1 METWD
6 AGVWLSGNDEGRR
19 SNLRNEKER
28 KKPGTRTGR
37 NGTGRD
43 GTGRDGT
50 GRDGTGRDGGWR
62 GRVEAAGATQE
73 KCLLWQLITNVTGGP
88 AKATAGVVQDEPGQ
102 IQ

>member
-50 GRDGTGRDGGWR
+50 EGG
-62 GRVEAAGATQE
+62 AAVSKQRERPKKSVCSDSWLPTSPGAPRKPQQE
-73 KCLLWQLITNVTGGP
+73 SSKTNPVKSSKNQANP
-88 AKATAGVVQDEPGQ
+88 
-102 IQ
+102 I